1 MKNIFLWSFVL
12 CLFLSPQLSW
22 AKTKILFE
30 GYYKVLLQAQ
40 HVGYYIQ
47 RYEIDAKKKQ
57 FISTHFLRT
66 NKKGGDIRESL
77 KAVATDTLKPISYQ
91 YTSLQGKKATT
102 IDGQAG
108 QGKLILKI
116 TENGRLR
123 VTERKIKPD
132 VFFSTFLIYLVLQ
145 GKKGVQPGVKYDFKA
160 IAEEDGKVY
169 PGNIFIEKEEK
180 YKGDTTFK
188 SLYTFK
194 KSQFVNFINAKG
206 ESLKSFNPALALGA
220 ELTQSPQEAT
230 QGHIVNQ
237 NNLKLLFGNLPTGSI
252 NELAKKNT
260 ASKKEPAKKEK

>member
-1 MKNIFLWSFVL
+1 MKRFILWPFVL
-12 CLFLSPQLSW
+12 CLLIAPSSSW
-22 AKTKILFE
+22 ASKKILFE

-47 RYEIDAKKKQ
+47 RYEIDSKKKQ

-77 KAVATDTLKPISYQ
+77 QATATQSLNPIAYQ

-102 IDGQAG
+102 IDGKVTK
-108 QGKLILKI
+108 GKMVLKI

-123 VTERKIKPD
+123 VTERKVQPG

-145 GKKGVQPGVKYDFKA
+145 GKQGVQPGVKYDFKA
-160 IAEEDGKVY
+160 IAEEDGKTY

-180 YKGDTTFK
+180 YNNAITYK

-194 KSQFVNFINAKG
+194 KSQFINYINSKG
-206 ESLKSFNPALALGA
+206 ESLKSFNPALALSA
-220 ELTQSPQEAT
+220 ELVGNPTLATQS
-230 QGHIVNQ
+230 HIVNE
-237 NNLKLLFGNLPTGSI
+237 NNLKLLFGNLPTGSV
-252 NELAKKNT
+252 NELAKKPT
-260 ASKKEPAKKEK
+260 TPTPKKTKGNE